1 MSDSRF
7 SFGSGEFCR
16 TLGDGVGVAVA
27 VAPIGDFE
35 VAFDK
40 WCVANGME
48 EDVELRLVLVLSDE
62 LSLRIL
68 CAESARFRLFG
79 DLLYNRLPVLRHS
92 DDLLDEFEV
101 A

>member
-1 MSDSRF
+1 
-7 SFGSGEFCR
+7 
-16 TLGDGVGVAVA
+16 
-27 VAPIGDFE
+27 
-35 VAFDK
+35 
-40 WCVANGME
+40 ME

-62 LSLRIL
+62 LPLRIL

-101 A
+101 PYVWVEGGERPAVDGRPVGGLPAK

>member
-1 MSDSRF
+1 
-7 SFGSGEFCR
+7 
-16 TLGDGVGVAVA
+16 
-27 VAPIGDFE
+27 
-35 VAFDK
+35 
-40 WCVANGME
+40 ME

-92 DDLLDEFEV
+92 DDLFELPYV
-101 A
+101 WVEGGERPAVDGRPLGGLPAEKISVND